1 MDNGEDKLL
10 KAFDGITRYY
20 KDIKIAFRVK
30 DPNSNTVVI
39 ENKTQISDDTDEVGK
54 PVKDRDSM
62 PTIWEENGDDQS
74 TETLKVEYFN
84 LSLKTFVSKV
94 IVSEDGVETTTETG
108 YNGFEETEPVVKV
121 EIQKKKKE
129 VKQEEVKIVYGI
141 TVTNEGDIPGYATE
155 ITDYVPEGLKFE
167 TDDNPEWTEEEGKA
181 STNKLST
188 TMLNPGESETIYVTL
203 SWINGEDNLNEKT
216 NTVEITK
223 EENKD
228 NVPDRDSIPD
238 NKIIEEDDIDSS
250 NVLILIATGT
260 QRTYILLILG
270 ILIITL
276 TGVVLIK
283 KFVI

>member
-1 MDNGEDKLL
+1 
-10 KAFDGITRYY
+10 
-20 KDIKIAFRVK
+20 
-30 DPNSNTVVI
+30 
-39 ENKTQISDDTDEVGK
+39 
-54 PVKDRDSM
+54 
-62 PTIWEENGDDQS
+62 
-74 TETLKVEYFN
+74 
-84 LSLKTFVSKV
+84 
-94 IVSEDGVETTTETG
+94 
-108 YNGFEETEPVVKV
+108 
-121 EIQKKKKE
+121 
-129 VKQEEVKIVYGI
+129 
-141 TVTNEGDIPGYATE
+141 
-155 ITDYVPEGLKFE
+155 
-167 TDDNPEWTEEEGKA
+167 
-181 STNKLST
+181 
-188 TMLNPGESETIYVTL
+188 MLNPGESETIYVTL
-203 SWINGEDNLNEKT
+203 SWINGEYNLNEKT